1 MRRFLPLIILL
12 IIIVIFL
19 FGTFK
24 KNTRVIPTP
33 LIGQEV
39 PLMELETVFFEE
51 FENKD
56 LVDILKSNKIKIIN
70 FWASWCLPCEVEH
83 PILMGLSKKSDF
95 VIIGINYKD
104 TEEGSARFLNDKG
117 NPYDLIIIDD
127 KGKMGIEMGLTGV
140 PETFVVNDQGKIIAL
155 DKSSGRTDKFAPAA
169 QEGFKGNEI
178 AFRELTWTAN
188 NLPSFKSY
196 RIKLL
201 LTSNNQTYP
210 PRISELRVITLA

>member
-12 IIIVIFL
+12 TVIALFL

-39 PLMELETVFFEE
+39 PLIELETIFFEE

-56 LVDILKSNKIKIIN
+56 LADILKINKIKIIN

-104 TEEGSARFLNDKG
+104 TEEGSARFLNEKG
-117 NPYDLIIIDD
+117 NPYDVVLIDD
-127 KGKMGIEMGLTGV
+127 EGMLGIEMGLTGV
-140 PETFVVNDQGKIIAL
+140 PETFVVNQDGVIIYKIVGPIN
-155 DKSSGRTDKFAPAA
+155 
-169 QEGFKGNEI
+169 NESR
-178 AFRELTWTAN
+178 F
-188 NLPSFKSY
+188 
-196 RIKLL
+196 
-201 LTSNNQTYP
+201 
-210 PRISELRVITLA
+210 

>member
-12 IIIVIFL
+12 GVITLFL

-104 TEEGSARFLNDKG
+104 TEEGSARFLNEKG

-140 PETFVVNDQGKIIAL
+140 PETFVVNDQGKII
-155 DKSSGRTDKFAPAA
+155 
-169 QEGFKGNEI
+169 
-178 AFRELTWTAN
+178 
-188 NLPSFKSY
+188 Y
-196 RIKLL
+196 RIVGPI
-201 LTSNNQTYP
+201 NNETKF
-210 PRISELRVITLA
+210 

>member
-12 IIIVIFL
+12 TIITLFL

-39 PLMELETVFFEE
+39 PLIELETIFFEE

-56 LVDILKSNKIKIIN
+56 LADILKSNKIKIIN

-83 PILMGLSKKSDF
+83 PILMGLSKKSDL

-104 TEEGSARFLNDKG
+104 TEEGSARFLNEKG
-117 NPYDLIIIDD
+117 NPYDVVLIDD
-127 KGKMGIEMGLTGV
+127 EGMLGIEMGLTGV
-140 PETFVVNDQGKIIAL
+140 PETFVVNQDGII
-155 DKSSGRTDKFAPAA
+155 
-169 QEGFKGNEI
+169 I
-178 AFRELTWTAN
+178 
-188 NLPSFKSY
+188 Y
-196 RIKLL
+196 RIVGPI
-201 LTSNNQTYP
+201 NNES
-210 PRISELRVITLA
+210 RF

>member
-12 IIIVIFL
+12 TIIALFL

-39 PLMELETVFFEE
+39 PLIELETIFFEE

-56 LVDILKSNKIKIIN
+56 LADILKSNKIKIIN

-83 PILMGLSKKSDF
+83 PILMGLSKKPDL

-104 TEEGSARFLNDKG
+104 TEEGSARFLNEKG
-117 NPYDLIIIDD
+117 NPYDVILIDD
-127 KGKMGIEMGLTGV
+127 EGILGIEMGLTGV
-140 PETFVVNDQGKIIAL
+140 PETFVVNQDGII
-155 DKSSGRTDKFAPAA
+155 
-169 QEGFKGNEI
+169 I
-178 AFRELTWTAN
+178 
-188 NLPSFKSY
+188 Y
-196 RIKLL
+196 RIVGPI
-201 LTSNNQTYP
+201 NNES
-210 PRISELRVITLA
+210 RF

>member
-12 IIIVIFL
+12 TIIALFL

-24 KNTRVIPTP
+24 KNTRAIPTP

-39 PLMELETVFFEE
+39 PLIELETIFFEE

-56 LVDILKSNKIKIIN
+56 LADILKSNKIKIIN

-104 TEEGSARFLNDKG
+104 SEKGSARFLNEKG
-117 NPYDLIIIDD
+117 NPYDVILVDD
-127 KGKMGIEMGLTGV
+127 EGMLGIEMGLTGV
-140 PETFVVNDQGKIIAL
+140 PETFVVNQDGKII
-155 DKSSGRTDKFAPAA
+155 
-169 QEGFKGNEI
+169 
-178 AFRELTWTAN
+178 
-188 NLPSFKSY
+188 Y
-196 RIKLL
+196 RIVGPI
-201 LTSNNQTYP
+201 NNES
-210 PRISELRVITLA
+210 RF

>member
-1 MRRFLPLIILL
+1 MRRFLPLVILL

-39 PLMELETVFFEE
+39 PLIELETVFFEE

-104 TEEGSARFLNDKG
+104 TEEGSAQFLNEKG

-140 PETFVVNDQGKIIAL
+140 PETFVVNEQGKII
-155 DKSSGRTDKFAPAA
+155 
-169 QEGFKGNEI
+169 
-178 AFRELTWTAN
+178 
-188 NLPSFKSY
+188 Y
-196 RIKLL
+196 RIVGPI
-201 LTSNNQTYP
+201 NNETKF
-210 PRISELRVITLA
+210 

>member
-39 PLMELETVFFEE
+39 PLMELEAVFFEE

-104 TEEGSARFLNDKG
+104 TEEGSARF
-117 NPYDLIIIDD
+117 
-127 KGKMGIEMGLTGV
+127 
-140 PETFVVNDQGKIIAL
+140 
-155 DKSSGRTDKFAPAA
+155 
-169 QEGFKGNEI
+169 
-178 AFRELTWTAN
+178 
-188 NLPSFKSY
+188 
-196 RIKLL
+196 
-201 LTSNNQTYP
+201 
-210 PRISELRVITLA
+210 

>member
-1 MRRFLPLIILL
+1 VPLI
-12 IIIVIFL
+12 
-19 FGTFK
+19 
-24 KNTRVIPTP
+24 
-33 LIGQEV
+33 
-39 PLMELETVFFEE
+39 ELETVFFEE

-104 TEEGSARFLNDKG
+104 TEEGSAQFLNEKG

-140 PETFVVNDQGKIIAL
+140 PETFVVNEQGKII
-155 DKSSGRTDKFAPAA
+155 
-169 QEGFKGNEI
+169 
-178 AFRELTWTAN
+178 
-188 NLPSFKSY
+188 Y
-196 RIKLL
+196 RIVGPI
-201 LTSNNQTYP
+201 NNETKF
-210 PRISELRVITLA
+210 

>member
-12 IIIVIFL
+12 LIIAIFL
-19 FGTFK
+19 FGIFK

-39 PLMELETVFFEE
+39 PLIELETIFFEE

-56 LVDILKSNKIKIIN
+56 LADILKSNKIKIIN

-104 TEEGSARFLNDKG
+104 TEEGSARFLNEKG
-117 NPYDLIIIDD
+117 NPYDVVLIDD
-127 KGKMGIEMGLTGV
+127 EGMLGIEMGLTGV
-140 PETFVVNDQGKIIAL
+140 PETFVVNQDGII
-155 DKSSGRTDKFAPAA
+155 
-169 QEGFKGNEI
+169 I
-178 AFRELTWTAN
+178 
-188 NLPSFKSY
+188 Y
-196 RIKLL
+196 RIVGPI
-201 LTSNNQTYP
+201 NNES
-210 PRISELRVITLA
+210 RF

>member
-104 TEEGSARFLNDKG
+104 TEEGSARFLNEKG

-140 PETFVVNDQGKIIAL
+140 PETFVVNDQGKII
-155 DKSSGRTDKFAPAA
+155 
-169 QEGFKGNEI
+169 
-178 AFRELTWTAN
+178 
-188 NLPSFKSY
+188 Y
-196 RIKLL
+196 RIVGPI
-201 LTSNNQTYP
+201 NNETKF
-210 PRISELRVITLA
+210 

>member
-39 PLMELETVFFEE
+39 PLIELETIFFEE

-56 LVDILKSNKIKIIN
+56 LADILKSNKIKIIN

-83 PILMGLSKKSDF
+83 PILMGLSKKSDL

-104 TEEGSARFLNDKG
+104 TEEGSARFLNEKG
-117 NPYDLIIIDD
+117 NPYDVILIDD
-127 KGKMGIEMGLTGV
+127 EGILGIEMGLTGV
-140 PETFVVNDQGKIIAL
+140 PETFVVNQDGII
-155 DKSSGRTDKFAPAA
+155 
-169 QEGFKGNEI
+169 I
-178 AFRELTWTAN
+178 
-188 NLPSFKSY
+188 Y
-196 RIKLL
+196 RIVGPI
-201 LTSNNQTYP
+201 NNES
-210 PRISELRVITLA
+210 RF

>member
-12 IIIVIFL
+12 IIIALFL

-39 PLMELETVFFEE
+39 PLIELETIFFEE
-51 FENKD
+51 FETKD
-56 LVDILKSNKIKIIN
+56 LADILKSNKIKIIN

-104 TEEGSARFLNDKG
+104 TEEGSARFLNEKG
-117 NPYDLIIIDD
+117 NPYDVILIDD
-127 KGKMGIEMGLTGV
+127 EGILGIEMGLTGV
-140 PETFVVNDQGKIIAL
+140 PETFVVNQDGII
-155 DKSSGRTDKFAPAA
+155 
-169 QEGFKGNEI
+169 I
-178 AFRELTWTAN
+178 
-188 NLPSFKSY
+188 Y
-196 RIKLL
+196 RIVGPI
-201 LTSNNQTYP
+201 NNES
-210 PRISELRVITLA
+210 RF

>member
-39 PLMELETVFFEE
+39 PLIELETVFFEE

-83 PILMGLSKKSDF
+83 AILMGLSKKSDF

-104 TEEGSARFLNDKG
+104 TEEGSAQFLNEKG

-140 PETFVVNDQGKIIAL
+140 PETFVVNDQGKII
-155 DKSSGRTDKFAPAA
+155 
-169 QEGFKGNEI
+169 
-178 AFRELTWTAN
+178 
-188 NLPSFKSY
+188 Y
-196 RIKLL
+196 RIVGPI
-201 LTSNNQTYP
+201 NNETKF
-210 PRISELRVITLA
+210 

>member
-104 TEEGSARFLNDKG
+104 TEEGSARFLSEKG

-140 PETFVVNDQGKIIAL
+140 PETFVVNDQGKII
-155 DKSSGRTDKFAPAA
+155 
-169 QEGFKGNEI
+169 
-178 AFRELTWTAN
+178 
-188 NLPSFKSY
+188 Y
-196 RIKLL
+196 RIVGPI
-201 LTSNNQTYP
+201 NNETKF
-210 PRISELRVITLA
+210 